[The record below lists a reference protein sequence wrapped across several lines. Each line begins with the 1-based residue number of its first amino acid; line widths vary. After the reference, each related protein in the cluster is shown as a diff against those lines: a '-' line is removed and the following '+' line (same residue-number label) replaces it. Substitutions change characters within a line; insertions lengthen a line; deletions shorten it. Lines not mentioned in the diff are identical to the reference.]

1 MARCPSCDYP
11 LPEDREK
18 VGARCP
24 TCKDP
29 LYEPPGRVGR
39 PAREGEGQ
47 CPVHP
52 GVETVGTCRRCGN
65 YLCEVCRTRW
75 REFILCAACV
85 QRALDAKEAAPEL
98 ETAQRRQALLS
109 IGLGAGL
116 WGVAI
121 IGAVVGSVL
130 AAAGAAGG
138 NQAGA
143 GLVGG
148 LLVPAAPRPAF
159 LWEGGRRQPDA
170 DPLLKASLP
179 TPLVD
184 TATLGTLNE
193 PRALAH
199 LATVLLKPGVMDPVA
214 LSIADAANDLGI
226 AVESVRSFRR

>member
-11 LPEDREK
+11 LPEDRAK

-24 TCKDP
+24 NCKDP

-98 ETAQRRQALLS
+98 ETAQRRQAILS

-138 NQAGA
+138 NEAGA

-148 LLVPAAPRPAF
+148 LLI
-159 LWEGGRRQPDA
+159 
-170 DPLLKASLP
+170 
-179 TPLVD
+179 
-184 TATLGTLNE
+184 
-193 PRALAH
+193 
-199 LATVLLKPGVMDPVA
+199 LATFAASGLMAVFGIGSGASVLRARGSYMLLATGGLV
-214 LSIADAANDLGI
+214 LSSMFLGGFI
-226 AVESVRSFRR
+226 GFMTMILYFATV